1 MKKMLVALATLT
13 LIGTSVPALADGLTV
28 SVEKATGLSSPET
41 TLKVSVSG
49 IPQDQGIYLMLCE
62 GESANP
68 RPANCSATHQAW
80 LTMAASS
87 LRMGAAAALPV
98 NDFKIASSFSTR
110 AGVAVDCTTSKCG
123 VFVRRDHFGS
133 ADTTLD
139 RFIPISFPAPKPAVS
154 ALIGNFEN
162 RVAVRFYGAAGQT
175 ATIKVGGRWVK
186 VALTENN
193 QLIALKT
200 AGKSV
205 PVQVFVDRVKVAQKN
220 VKLG

>member
-1 MKKMLVALATLT
+1 MKKMLVAMATLT

-28 SVEKATGLSSPET
+28 SVDKAAGLSTPEA

-62 GESANP
+62 GEAAAP
-68 RPANCSATHQAW
+68 RPTNCSAAHQAW
-80 LTMAASS
+80 LTTAASS
-87 LRMGAAAALPV
+87 IRMGATAALPI

-133 ADTTLD
+133 ADVTLD
-139 RFIPISFPAPKPAVS
+139 RFIPISFAAPRPEVS
-154 ALIGNFEN
+154 ALIGTFEK
-162 RVAVRFYGAAGQT
+162 RIAVRIYGAAGQT

-186 VALTENN
+186 VTLTENN